1 MVSRLQ
7 LPSQFILDHETLRKE
22 TYGHRCSSRANFTAS
37 LSPPCCRC
45 SYSFMQTHW
54 QLVRLFAIFFIP
66 VLVCVGC
73 TMEMGRSGNGGG
85 RVVTFD
91 DAISGRRRNGSS
103 SLSSYLDMGRDA
115 DGGRATPRPLPAHAM
130 ASRRRTYADGELDVF
145 AAERYFRG
153 AMDGDGG
160 RKEGF
165 SVTAPAVA
173 VQVQQALVETA
184 AARPA
189 ADPEAVVM
197 AKPSS
202 TCASTV
208 SFTASSASSANSQTA
223 LFRGGLHRRRSSR
236 DNRCCVQV
244 GVLMR
249 TCSGKR
255 SVRVDDGCAAK
266 EAPDA
271 AEPAAATGM
280 DWYRELRMH
289 KAALGLSRDGNTNGH
304 GLVAAGLPPSLNL
317 GMAKVAAIGREV
329 TTGEEEAAELTFSSS
344 TSRRSNFTLVAPVRA
359 NVPAS
364 GGRVG
369 EPSGGAGKVGRGGGG
384 GAHRLHDNDDDDDAG
399 SESSSDLFEIKS
411 LTIGDC
417 PYEPS
422 EASIQWSVVT
432 ADASERGDRV
442 PARCA
447 RGPPVAGR
455 QLRGH
460 RPAGILAGCAS
471 HRAVDVSVATTKA
484 VPNASAAVVAKQQRR
499 SEGFDKARNG
509 A

>member
-1 MVSRLQ
+1 
-7 LPSQFILDHETLRKE
+7 
-22 TYGHRCSSRANFTAS
+22 
-37 LSPPCCRC
+37 
-45 SYSFMQTHW
+45 
-54 QLVRLFAIFFIP
+54 
-66 VLVCVGC
+66 
-73 TMEMGRSGNGGG
+73 MEMGRSGNGGG

-130 ASRRRTYADGELDVF
+130 ASRRHTYADGELDVF

-153 AMDGDGG
+153 AMDGDGD

-165 SVTAPAVA
+165 SVTTPAVA

-189 ADPEAVVM
+189 ADPEAVVL

-202 TCASTV
+202 TRASTV

-289 KAALGLSRDGNTNGH
+289 KAALGLSGDGNTNGH

-317 GMAKVAAIGREV
+317 GTAKVAAIGRQV
-329 TTGEEEAAELTFSSS
+329 TTGEEKEAAELTFSSS

-369 EPSGGAGKVGRGGGG
+369 EPGGGAGKVGRGGGG
-384 GAHRLHDNDDDDDAG
+384 GAHHLHDNDDDDDAG

-411 LTIGDC
+411 LMIGDC
-417 PYEPS
+417 PPRAERGEHP
-422 EASIQWSVVT
+422 V
-432 ADASERGDRV
+432 ERGDRGRIG
-442 PARCA
+442 ARRPRPRQMGRRRREGSFCRRKA
-447 RGPPVAGR
+447 AAGAPAGR
-455 QLRGH
+455 DSGGVRQPQGRRRVGGDDKGRAKCVRRRG
-460 RPAGILAGCAS
+460 G
-471 HRAVDVSVATTKA
+471 D
-484 VPNASAAVVAKQQRR
+484 AAAAQ
-499 SEGFDKARNG
+499 
-509 A
+509 

>member
-1 MVSRLQ
+1 
-7 LPSQFILDHETLRKE
+7 
-22 TYGHRCSSRANFTAS
+22 
-37 LSPPCCRC
+37 
-45 SYSFMQTHW
+45 
-54 QLVRLFAIFFIP
+54 
-66 VLVCVGC
+66 
-73 TMEMGRSGNGGG
+73 MEMGRSGNGGG

-130 ASRRRTYADGELDVF
+130 ASRRHTYADGELDVF

-153 AMDGDGG
+153 AMDGDGD

-165 SVTAPAVA
+165 SVTTPAVA

-189 ADPEAVVM
+189 ADPEAVVL

-202 TCASTV
+202 TRASTV
-208 SFTASSASSANSQTA
+208 LRPGRCAHAHVLREAVGA
-223 LFRGGLHRRRSSR
+223 RGRRLRGQGSP
-236 DNRCCVQV
+236 
-244 GVLMR
+244 
-249 TCSGKR
+249 
-255 SVRVDDGCAAK
+255 DD
-266 EAPDA
+266 

-289 KAALGLSRDGNTNGH
+289 KAALGLSGDGNTNGH

-317 GMAKVAAIGREV
+317 GTAKVAAIGRQV
-329 TTGEEEAAELTFSSS
+329 TTGEEKEAAELTFSSS

-369 EPSGGAGKVGRGGGG
+369 EPGGGAGKVGRGGGG
-384 GAHRLHDNDDDDDAG
+384 GAHHLHDNDDDDDAG

-411 LTIGDC
+411 LMIGDC

-442 PARCA
+442 PARWVGGGA

-484 VPNASAAVVAKQQRR
+484 VPNASAAVVAMQQRR
-499 SEGFDKARNG
+499 SEGFHKARNG

>member
-1 MVSRLQ
+1 MIIIVVV
-7 LPSQFILDHETLRKE
+7 FVHE
-22 TYGHRCSSRANFTAS
+22 
-37 LSPPCCRC
+37 
-45 SYSFMQTHW
+45 
-54 QLVRLFAIFFIP
+54 QLVKFMCPYNFYLHFYFGDVYCDVYISAPIHNISFGHTIFFI
-66 VLVCVGC
+66 LVCTGVCWLHLHC

-85 RVVTFD
+85 KVVSFD
-91 DAISGRRRNGSS
+91 DAISGRRWNGS
-103 SLSSYLDMGRDA
+103 SLSSYLDMGRNA
-115 DGGRATPRPLPAHAM
+115 DVGRAAPRPLPAHAM

-145 AAERYFRG
+145 SAERYFRG
-153 AMDGDGG
+153 AMDDDGDD

-165 SVTAPAVA
+165 GVTFPAGA
-173 VQVQQALVETA
+173 VQVQQPLVETA

-189 ADPEAVVM
+189 AEAVVM

-202 TCASTV
+202 TRASTA
-208 SFTASSASSANSQTA
+208 SFTASSAASSANSQTA
-223 LFRGGLHRRRSSR
+223 LFRGGLRRRRSSPR
-236 DNRCCVQV
+236 DKKCCVQV

-266 EAPDA
+266 EIAPDA
-271 AEPAAATGM
+271 AEPAAATGI

-289 KAALGLSRDGNTNGH
+289 KAALGLSGDGNSH
-304 GLVAAGLPPSLNL
+304 GLVAAGLPPSFNL
-317 GMAKVAAIGREV
+317 GTAKVAAIGREV
-329 TTGEEEAAELTFSSS
+329 TIGEEKEAAAELTFPSSMR
-344 TSRRSNFTLVAPVRA
+344 RRSNFTLVAPVRA
-359 NVPAS
+359 NVSAAR

-369 EPSGGAGKVGRGGGG
+369 DPGGAGKVGRSGVG
-384 GAHRLHDNDDDDDAG
+384 GAHHLHDDDDDDDAG

-411 LTIGDC
+411 LMIGDC

-442 PARCA
+442 PARWVGGGGA

-471 HRAVDVSVATTKA
+471 HRAVDVSTATTTTKA
-484 VPNASAAVVAKQQRR
+484 VPNAVAATQQRR
-499 SEGFDKARNG
+499 SEGFQKAPRSG

>member
-1 MVSRLQ
+1 M
-7 LPSQFILDHETLRKE
+7 
-22 TYGHRCSSRANFTAS
+22 
-37 LSPPCCRC
+37 
-45 SYSFMQTHW
+45 
-54 QLVRLFAIFFIP
+54 
-66 VLVCVGC
+66 
-73 TMEMGRSGNGGG
+73 
-85 RVVTFD
+85 
-91 DAISGRRRNGSS
+91 
-103 SLSSYLDMGRDA
+103 
-115 DGGRATPRPLPAHAM
+115 
-130 ASRRRTYADGELDVF
+130 YADGELDVF

-153 AMDGDGG
+153 AMDGDGD
-160 RKEGF
+160 RNEGF
-165 SVTAPAVA
+165 SVTTPAVAA
-173 VQVQQALVETA
+173 VQVQQPLVETA

-202 TCASTV
+202 TRASTV

-223 LFRGGLHRRRSSR
+223 LFRGGLRRRRSSR
-236 DNRCCVQV
+236 DNKCCVQV

-255 SVRVDDGCAAK
+255 SVRVDGCAAAK

-271 AEPAAATGM
+271 AAEPAAANGI

-289 KAALGLSRDGNTNGH
+289 KTALGLSVSGDGNSH
-304 GLVAAGLPPSLNL
+304 GLVAAGLGLPPSLNL
-317 GMAKVAAIGREV
+317 GTAKVAAIGREV
-329 TTGEEEAAELTFSSS
+329 TTGEEKEAAAELTFSSS
-344 TSRRSNFTLVAPVRA
+344 TRRRSNFTLVAPVRA
-359 NVPAS
+359 SVPAS
-364 GGRVG
+364 GRVVG
-369 EPSGGAGKVGRGGGG
+369 DPGGAGKVGSGG
-384 GAHRLHDNDDDDDAG
+384 GAHHLHDNDDDDDG
-399 SESSSDLFEIKS
+399 SESSSDLFEIKN
-411 LTIGDC
+411 LMIGDC

-442 PARCA
+442 PSRWVSGGGA

-471 HRAVDVSVATTKA
+471 HRALDVSTATTTKA
-484 VPNASAAVVAKQQRR
+484 VPNAVVAMQQRR
-499 SEGFDKARNG
+499 REGFHKARNG